1 MYLKKR
7 GGIGVGANLILGY
20 LSATINLFFTM
31 PIEVCNTRQM
41 TGFSEGGIVTIMME
55 LVKSQGLAG
64 LYTGILANLLLCLN
78 PAIKH
83 AVFDQ
88 VARDCVC
95 TSGWQHLWAP
105 LCTSLRPVPA
115 ASVLRPSHCRR
126 RVIMIDSRVD
136 KD

>member
-1 MYLKKR
+1 MGVSVCGD
-7 GGIGVGANLILGY
+7 GGVI
-20 LSATINLFFTM
+20 
-31 PIEVCNTRQM
+31 
-41 TGFSEGGIVTIMME
+41 
-55 LVKSQGLAG
+55 
-64 LYTGILANLLLCLN
+64 
-78 PAIKH
+78 